1 MHALRLSVSVSTL
14 NVNAGSVDSF
24 MLCIKYLCYVKL
36 LVSRMVD
43 RKVQFSTEYIIATR
57 P

>member
-36 LVSRMVD
+36 LFSRMVD